1 MTEHRREFT
10 RDEADQIRGLL
21 REVRRADRS
30 RQKSLRAKLRRIG
43 FYISDYAH
51 DQAGFSASD
60 FDDLVQ
66 RGTVTI
72 GSAALGSQAERVT
85 PPGHAAPDSGPA
97 PQIQSA
103 TTGLTATPA
112 RAISDLERVGG
123 GATGWSRAELEAK
136 GFGGWITF
144 EALRGQL
151 VEVTSAG
158 GVYVVV
164 QAVGSEAEFR
174 DTNPGGRFKDQD
186 PTVDA
191 AALQANWVEG
201 AEVVYVGKADNLRR
215 RLSDF
220 ARFGAGKPV
229 GHSGGRMIWQLAR
242 STDLLVAWRETP
254 GAVPKDVET
263 RLLAEFRA
271 AYGKPPFANE
281 PHRLGR

>member
-10 RDEADQIRGLL
+10 REEADQIRGLL

-43 FYISDYAH
+43 FYISDYSR

-60 FDDLVQ
+60 FDGLVQ

-72 GSAALGSQAERVT
+72 GSASSSQAERVMS
-85 PPGHAAPDSGPA
+85 PGHAAPEPVPA
-97 PQIQSA
+97 PQVEA
-103 TTGLTATPA
+103 AATGLTATPA
-112 RAISDLERVGG
+112 RAISDLERIGG
-123 GATGWSRAELEAK
+123 DAMGWSRAELEAK

-144 EALRGQL
+144 ETLRGQL
-151 VEVTSAG
+151 AEVTSAG

-215 RLSDF
+215 RLSEF

-229 GHSGGRMIWQLAR
+229 GHWGGRLIWQLAR

-263 RLLAEFRA
+263 RMLAEFGA
-271 AYGKPPFANE
+271 AYGKAPFANE